1 MDLLFVG
8 GDFSQNFGAVSG
20 GIDLFPDLDD
30 LAVRRDE
37 EGLAVGELH
46 NTIVFDGD
54 TVGVDDFVV
63 RVGEEFEAEG
73 VLGAPGLVAFDG
85 VEADAQDDCVQGII
99 LRHVALEAMG
109 LDGAAGGLVLGV
121 EVENDPFSFV
131 VG

>member
-1 MDLLFVG
+1 MVLDVFHV
-8 GDFSQNFGAVSG
+8 
-20 GIDLFPDLDD
+20 PDLHN

-37 EGLAVGELH
+37 EGFAVGELH
-46 NTIVFDGD
+46 DAVVLDGNA
-54 TVGVDDFVV
+54 VGVDDLM
-63 RVGEEFEAEG
+63 VGVGQEFEAEG